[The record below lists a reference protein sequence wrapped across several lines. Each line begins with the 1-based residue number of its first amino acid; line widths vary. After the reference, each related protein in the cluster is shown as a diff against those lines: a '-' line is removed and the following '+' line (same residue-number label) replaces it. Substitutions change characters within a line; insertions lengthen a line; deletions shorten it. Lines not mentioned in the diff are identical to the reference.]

1 MTGTGRL
8 AAIAL
13 LAGVLAACGAKKSAP
28 PSLPPVSVSAPVAR
42 QVVDWD
48 EFVGRFEAIQTV
60 EVRPRVSGY
69 VQKVA
74 FKDGDIVKKGQ
85 LLFIID
91 PRPYQAAL
99 AQARADV
106 TSAQAQAANAKVDL
120 ERTKALL
127 DKGWIAKST
136 YDAKLAQARSTDA
149 AVAAAQAQAQQRA
162 LDLEFTSVTSPIAG
176 RVSDHRVDVGNLV
189 SVSASPPTLLTT
201 VVSLDPIH
209 FAFTGSEAVYLKYQ
223 RANQEGTRR
232 SSRYASNPVDIQL
245 QDETTY
251 AWHGRM
257 DFVDN
262 AMDVGSGTIR
272 GRAVIANP
280 NYFLTPG
287 MYGRMRLLGSG
298 AYTALLVPDA
308 AVLADQSDKVV
319 LVAANGDTVAPHK
332 VTLGPIVDGLR
343 VIRTGLAAN
352 DRVIIEGQQRVRPGM
367 KVSPKPGRIVA
378 TAPTAPRPRV
388 VTEPAAQATNA
399 GGVE

>member
-1 MTGTGRL
+1 MTGTARL
-8 AAIAL
+8 AAMVL
-13 LAGVLAACGAKKSAP
+13 LAGVLAACSAKKSAP

-60 EVRPRVSGY
+60 EVRPRISGY

-74 FKDGDIVKKGQ
+74 FRDGDIVKKGQ

-127 DKGWIAKST
+127 DKGWVAKST
-136 YDAKLAQARSTDA
+136 YDAKLAQARSADA
-149 AVAAAQAQAQQRA
+149 AVAAAQALAQERA
-162 LDLEFTSVTSPIAG
+162 LDLEFTRVTSPIAG

-189 SVSASPPTLLTT
+189 SVAASPPTLLTT

-223 RANQEGTRR
+223 RANREGTRT
-232 SSRYASNPVDIQL
+232 SSRYARNPVDIQL
-245 QDETTY
+245 QDETDY

-262 AMDVGSGTIR
+262 AMDTGSGTIR
-272 GRAVIANP
+272 GRAVVANP
-280 NYFLTPG
+280 DYFLTPG

-319 LVAANGDTVAPHK
+319 LVAAKGDTVTPHK

-343 VIRTGLAAN
+343 VIRTGLAPN

-367 KVSPKPGRIVA
+367 KVSPKPGRIVP

-388 VTEPAAQATNA
+388 VTEPAAQATPANGA
-399 GGVE
+399 E